1 MILTTGR
8 EIIIITTIRVITRIF
23 MLVAAKNWIEKLKKK
38 SVEIAWAEKKTVNDK

>member
-1 MILTTGR
+1 MILMTGR

-38 SVEIAWAEKKTVNDK
+38 SVEIAWAEKKTVNDE